1 MTYDQPTPTFDGSV
15 LLSRFDALT
24 KSGLVLYDENQR
36 IVEHT
41 DGGLKFHFVLTKAL
55 IKKPTLT
62 TPDQQA
68 QSESLLSNG
77 TQLLPGS
84 DIHTNGFEM
93 GESESNTH
101 FLIANKFCFSRPHL
115 MMLTRDGHRRQYEP
129 LNQSDFE
136 AAWGTLAT
144 LNDASTGYVVFFNCG
159 KDGGCS
165 RLHKH
170 LQLMP
175 LPANGF
181 AVDFLNSNDAK
192 EPKVP
197 FEWAYHRFEDGI
209 PSTCKTVEVYLHLLQ
224 QATEVWKANPK
235 VLDAELK
242 RIWAR
247 PRWSLGAGIR
257 IKNSSCPFCHLLLSH
272 FKENFIAAPS
282 TDEVELVWQLGPAKR
297 RAFSA
302 YRARADAWIG
312 FSSRMDPSDHL
323 IPTLRFFVEP
333 WTGPVVDTTRILR
346 WRGVLDIGIYGVDA
360 LCLLQNDAED
370 LELGVNVMGLVYER
384 AWLTVVAACGHDA
397 NARLPGIQEGTRDD
411 SYNTFE
417 IVPGVE
423 IGIVMGLDGLLKRS
437 VYDSRAWTFQ
447 EQVLSRRVLYFID
460 NKVFYR
466 CRAAE
471 HAEHFADDLSQTSIG
486 PSAGSLLPEAVLMT
500 DLVFD
505 LCIMLS
511 YYTKRALTNQN
522 DTSRAMAG
530 ITRRI
535 AEAMKCN
542 FFQGLPTVMFDRFAI
557 FFQYGSVL
565 PRRASFPSYSWT
577 GWRGC
582 VHMDLHTASAIEAS
596 NEWLRDRTW
605 IVWCKRN
612 PSCITNLVWDP
623 DANLSFP
630 LSDMERTM
638 PTEQVSFSQEVPSYP
653 MLQFWTL
660 SLFYRIFDIDVFRA
674 TGYLQ
679 DSNNRKCGFIWL
691 DGFEETNF
699 LESRGSFEIILLSE
713 AYTHPFV
720 DYDGV
725 QWQDP

>member
-1 MTYDQPTPTFDGSV
+1 MSSP
-15 LLSRFDALT
+15 A
-24 KSGLVLYDENQR
+24 
-36 IVEHT
+36 
-41 DGGLKFHFVLTKAL
+41 
-55 IKKPTLT
+55 
-62 TPDQQA
+62 
-68 QSESLLSNG
+68 SLCEYCS
-77 TQLLPGS
+77 Q
-84 DIHTNGFEM
+84 I
-93 GESESNTH
+93 
-101 FLIANKFCFSRPHL
+101 
-115 MMLTRDGHRRQYEP
+115 P
-129 LNQSDFE
+129 LD
-136 AAWGTLAT
+136 
-144 LNDASTGYVVFFNCG
+144 
-159 KDGGCS
+159 
-165 RLHKH
+165 
-170 LQLMP
+170 
-175 LPANGF
+175 
-181 AVDFLNSNDAK
+181 
-192 EPKVP
+192 
-197 FEWAYHRFEDGI
+197 
-209 PSTCKTVEVYLHLLQ
+209 
-224 QATEVWKANPK
+224 PK

-346 WRGVLDIGIYGVDA
+346 WVPSCEQLHRSKFAMPTSLPFDEAFPGLRYIA
-360 LCLLQNDAED
+360 LSYVWGAVSNFRLTTANRTALLTPGSLKKVFTMLPNTNDAED

-605 IVWCKRN
+605 IVWYKRN
-612 PSCITNLVWDP
+612 PSGITNLVWDP

-630 LSDMERTM
+630 LSDMEYVGYRRRR
-638 PTEQVSFSQEVPSYP
+638 PFSDGRYCHLTP
-653 MLQFWTL
+653 MLHFWTL

-699 LESRGSFEIILLSE
+699 FESCGSFEIILLSE
-713 AYTHPFV
+713 AYTYPFV

-725 QWQDP
+725 QWQDPYPLAEGQWKYYNIMLLEWHGGIAERRGFGLLHQGAVQFCLAPGPSWKEIFLA

>member
-41 DGGLKFHFVLTKAL
+41 DRGLKFHFVLTKAL

-224 QATEVWKANPK
+224 QATEVWKASTGKNVPDGEACPHN
-235 VLDAELK
+235 VAFTS
-242 RIWAR
+242 RWIVVI
-247 PRWSLGAGIR
+247 PRRSAAVNKEAGVNSLGMLGVIAVATEKEIDNWVKLGLT
-257 IKNSSCPFCHLLLSH
+257 NSL
-272 FKENFIAAPS
+272 K
-282 TDEVELVWQLGPAKR
+282 
-297 RAFSA
+297 
-302 YRARADAWIG
+302 
-312 FSSRMDPSDHL
+312 
-323 IPTLRFFVEP
+323 
-333 WTGPVVDTTRILR
+333 
-346 WRGVLDIGIYGVDA
+346 
-360 LCLLQNDAED
+360 
-370 LELGVNVMGLVYER
+370 ELGV
-384 AWLTVVAACGHDA
+384 A
-397 NARLPGIQEGTRDD
+397 
-411 SYNTFE
+411 
-417 IVPGVE
+417 
-423 IGIVMGLDGLLKRS
+423 
-437 VYDSRAWTFQ
+437 
-447 EQVLSRRVLYFID
+447 
-460 NKVFYR
+460 
-466 CRAAE
+466 
-471 HAEHFADDLSQTSIG
+471 
-486 PSAGSLLPEAVLMT
+486 
-500 DLVFD
+500 
-505 LCIMLS
+505 
-511 YYTKRALTNQN
+511 
-522 DTSRAMAG
+522 
-530 ITRRI
+530 
-535 AEAMKCN
+535 
-542 FFQGLPTVMFDRFAI
+542 
-557 FFQYGSVL
+557 
-565 PRRASFPSYSWT
+565 
-577 GWRGC
+577 
-582 VHMDLHTASAIEAS
+582 
-596 NEWLRDRTW
+596 
-605 IVWCKRN
+605 RN
-612 PSCITNLVWDP
+612 PS
-623 DANLSFP
+623 
-630 LSDMERTM
+630 
-638 PTEQVSFSQEVPSYP
+638 
-653 MLQFWTL
+653 
-660 SLFYRIFDIDVFRA
+660 
-674 TGYLQ
+674 
-679 DSNNRKCGFIWL
+679 
-691 DGFEETNF
+691 
-699 LESRGSFEIILLSE
+699 IL
-713 AYTHPFV
+713 
-720 DYDGV
+720 
-725 QWQDP
+725 